1 MDEKAKNIFVLFES
15 IIFYIKRLYKF
26 SLCVSLDFFISLA
39 KIANF
44 TNYLLSKENIYL
56 MLAAA
61 INLYLSR
68 LLLEI
73 HINLSLVSSKQIL
86 CVVSALSGIEEDDSL
101 FWFCILQ
108 IRWSNTRTALSLVSD
123 MV

>member
-1 MDEKAKNIFVLFES
+1 MDFVLFES
-15 IIFYIKRLYKF
+15 IIFDIKRLYKF

-44 TNYLLSKENIYL
+44 TNFLLSKENIYL

-108 IRWSNTRTALSLVSD
+108 IRWSNTRTARSLVSD

>member
-1 MDEKAKNIFVLFES
+1 MKTETVLLKLLILQIIYYRTKVFIQCWLLQYIF
-15 IIFYIKRLYKF
+15 I
-26 SLCVSLDFFISLA
+26 C
-39 KIANF
+39 
-44 TNYLLSKENIYL
+44 
-56 MLAAA
+56 
-61 INLYLSR
+61 

>member
-1 MDEKAKNIFVLFES
+1 MKKQKKIFSFES
-15 IIFYIKRLYKF
+15 IIFDIKRLYKF
-26 SLCVSLDFFISLA
+26 SLCLSLDFLVVFLKLLILQIIYYRTKLDIYSLFAVVIFIC
-39 KIANF
+39 
-44 TNYLLSKENIYL
+44 
-56 MLAAA
+56 
-61 INLYLSR
+61 

-108 IRWSNTRTALSLVSD
+108 IRWSNKRTALSLVSD